1 MQTPFFIL
9 PGISEINK
17 VLFCLAVS
25 CSKTDV
31 PVPIAEA
38 PSTFSLKSF
47 DYDIDFTGIDFGTY
61 GLAGQIDQ
69 SVSQT
74 ILYTTKDGLEHII
87 INPAYIKTTPPLHF
101 IRKNESWLFEN
112 KYIEDRETAKLY
124 VEGLNTYFG
133 QPMGNWNDLN
143 VFCESLHNKLGNVE
157 VKINELYESLDILSE
172 RDSLSNIEKKVIAKK
187 KLVEHLT
194 TKKKITESKDT
205 TLVPNESLLNAV
217 LTNNFNVLY
226 SNTLSE
232 SEKEE
237 LKNILSISY
246 DDLIIKSNELHESIL
261 EKVSTLISES
271 NDIDL
276 TTKLNKVKDEVNQMT
291 TSKYNYYRLTE
302 LKNGLN

>member
-1 MQTPFFIL
+1 MNKFGELKNKMLTKLTESYTKENKTEVKDIL
-9 PGISEINK
+9 KTIKENKDFKEMYLFYEEI
-17 VLFCLAVS
+17 
-25 CSKTDV
+25 
-31 PVPIAEA
+31 
-38 PSTFSLKSF
+38 
-47 DYDIDFTGIDFGTY
+47 
-61 GLAGQIDQ
+61 
-69 SVSQT
+69 
-74 ILYTTKDGLEHII
+74 
-87 INPAYIKTTPPLHF
+87 
-101 IRKNESWLFEN
+101 EN
-112 KYIEDRETAKLY
+112 KYIEDKETAKLY

-133 QPMGNWNDLN
+133 QPMGNWNNLN

-157 VKINELYESLDILSE
+157 IKINELYESLDILSE